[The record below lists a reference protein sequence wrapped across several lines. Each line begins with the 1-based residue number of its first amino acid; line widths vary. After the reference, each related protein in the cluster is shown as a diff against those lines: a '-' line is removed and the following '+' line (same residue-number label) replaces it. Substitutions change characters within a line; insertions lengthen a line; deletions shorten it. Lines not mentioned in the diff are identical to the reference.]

1 MGPGNRAASLWI
13 SSGSMKLVAS
23 RPPVVDNYMLVVHK
37 MQGKLSEKLF
47 LSFVNK
53 NPPIKWEDFSEVI
66 RKSKLL
72 YFLALGF
79 NNHLF
84 GGELGIAQ
92 GAAQAPNEPKIAGSV
107 IDQGNAD
114 EHHQSGKRTK
124 GVCKDQKAQT

>member
-1 MGPGNRAASLWI
+1 
-13 SSGSMKLVAS
+13 MKLVAS

-107 IDQGNAD
+107 ID
-114 EHHQSGKRTK
+114 
-124 GVCKDQKAQT
+124 